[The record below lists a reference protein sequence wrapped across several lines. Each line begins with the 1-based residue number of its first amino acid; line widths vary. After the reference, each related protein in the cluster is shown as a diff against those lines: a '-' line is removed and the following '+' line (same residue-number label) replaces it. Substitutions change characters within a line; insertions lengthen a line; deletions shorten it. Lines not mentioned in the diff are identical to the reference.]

1 MRQFVSVLMMFL
13 SLLIG
18 FQQTI
23 IYTHFILNQK
33 QIEEQYCINKN
44 RPALNCH
51 GQCFLKKKLE
61 KAQNKNDKKNLL
73 QNYKKVDL
81 YAAVYFELLPKS
93 LSVNIN
99 KNYSSYK
106 DKTYKEPELEIF
118 IPPPLY
124 C

>member
-1 MRQFVSVLMMFL
+1 MFL

-81 YAAVYFELLPKS
+81 YAAVDFELLPKS